1 MGESLPSFL
10 DRIQQLSLSEEG
22 ATEPVES
29 EGSEET
35 EEASQL
41 LVLDPNHV
49 RTSPPG
55 LCREG
60 GLRDLPSPAR
70 GEGGSWVGREGES

>member
-1 MGESLPSFL
+1 MKFTVPPGFSPEDSDAYPREESLPSFL

-29 EGSEET
+29 EGSEEA

-49 RTSPPG
+49 RTSPPV
-55 LCREG
+55 LHRE
-60 GLRDLPSPAR
+60 R
-70 GEGGSWVGREGES
+70 